1 MNDAVSRLLT
11 GKSLAVICDAN
22 PHCAAYLGD
31 YLELER
37 FGIEYSKLAGKPVDN
52 PKWQQMMSAFAISF
66 TRSRAGLEQARF
78 EAQMKRGL

>member
-1 MNDAVSRLLT
+1 MSDAVSRLLT
-11 GKSLAVICDAN
+11 GKNLSELCDAQ

-37 FGIEYSKLAGKPVDN
+37 FGIEYSKLAKKPVNN

-66 TRSRAGLEQARF
+66 ARSRAGLEQARF